1 MKRFKLIIFLSL
13 LVIITGSC
21 GKDVEKQD
29 ETEATNNLEQT
40 DSTEEQMESKQ
51 TESAKRNFYME
62 IKDATHAT
70 VVITGLTLSPEVFN
84 GYDIENSAVYNGVL
98 YVDRYGIQFSYEQDM
113 ENEFRVIVFDTQD
126 ADGIMEAPVELEAGF
141 GENIIVIEV
150 ELPSESTVDFG
161 VMDGIEYRESLWIDG
176 STTQEVHQDWF
187 EINENSAKFPEA
199 YYAYLGQ
206 NEINEQAQ
214 NELMAQNETA
224 DMFLQDLYSRGI
236 AADTGNNDLKMAPLT
251 DDYMV
256 YIYRN
261 DEGNEQ
267 MEYREYIHVMSFDEK
282 GDLIAHITRILDQPL
297 SGEATVCMFS
307 RERFLSLQDYK
318 QEPLL
323 ADKIVA
329 YEDYL
334 RYKKGLDTQIV
345 YGQQSI
351 FKEVFMSNQEIK
363 PEMFVFSQEIY
374 QEEDFPQIE
383 GSQVPMVSDDFVIFT
398 SKTENGTPKTEI
410 YFFEDSLISVSM
422 TTIYEYATPQ
432 QATAKMQ
439 ENKGA
444 ETNYDSY
451 ETNGKYLYI
460 TRSQGSTVNKYPV
473 LYQGT
478 YSVPSLSS
486 NQINEYLNT
495 NLN

>member
-1 MKRFKLIIFLSL
+1 
-13 LVIITGSC
+13 
-21 GKDVEKQD
+21 
-29 ETEATNNLEQT
+29 
-40 DSTEEQMESKQ
+40 
-51 TESAKRNFYME
+51 
-62 IKDATHAT
+62 
-70 VVITGLTLSPEVFN
+70 
-84 GYDIENSAVYNGVL
+84 
-98 YVDRYGIQFSYEQDM
+98 
-113 ENEFRVIVFDTQD
+113 
-126 ADGIMEAPVELEAGF
+126 
-141 GENIIVIEV
+141 
-150 ELPSESTVDFG
+150 
-161 VMDGIEYRESLWIDG
+161 
-176 STTQEVHQDWF
+176 
-187 EINENSAKFPEA
+187 
-199 YYAYLGQ
+199 
-206 NEINEQAQ
+206 
-214 NELMAQNETA
+214 
-224 DMFLQDLYSRGI
+224 
-236 AADTGNNDLKMAPLT
+236 
-251 DDYMV
+251 
-256 YIYRN
+256 
-261 DEGNEQ
+261 
-267 MEYREYIHVMSFDEK
+267 
-282 GDLIAHITRILDQPL
+282 
-297 SGEATVCMFS
+297 
-307 RERFLSLQDYK
+307 
-318 QEPLL
+318 
-323 ADKIVA
+323 
-329 YEDYL
+329 
-334 RYKKGLDTQIV
+334 
-345 YGQQSI
+345 
-351 FKEVFMSNQEIK
+351 VFMSNQEIK